1 MKAKAKAKTLQ
12 EQLNRTF
19 KQFKD
24 KTAIEYGNHALT
36 YGELDRRTDAI
47 AAWIVKRGFNKTL
60 PTGKHVGI
68 LLADK
73 IEFIAVMLAIL
84 KAGGIFVPLDP
95 ANPAERLERMIAIAD
110 VSTIV
115 TDIGSLERYLKSAA
129 VQLSTLQEQHRFLFM
144 EEIQTHLNTRAADLD
159 RLPLDRRDP
168 EDNIY
173 IYFTS
178 GTTGFPR
185 AVLGKNKSLLHFP
198 LWERD
203 TFHLDESFRFSQVA
217 SPGFDAF
224 LKELFLSLL
233 CGATLCIPAARETVF
248 HPDRLIRYVEK
259 YKINLFHCVPA
270 IFRLLN
276 SINATRKSFPQLKYV
291 LVSGD
296 TLYPKDLAN
305 WYLKFKERIQLVNLY
320 GTTETT
326 ILKSYYFIRQ
336 ADMHRE
342 RIPVGQPVA
351 DAEILILDENLEP
364 CPPGAVGDVYI
375 KTPYRTSGYYKEPEL
390 TRAKFIANPLSPD
403 PEDLLYK
410 TGDLGTFLPDGNID
424 LLGRKD
430 RQVKIRGNRLE
441 LGEIEAVLMKHPRVK
456 EAVVIKIGESIHN
469 ERLLGYVTTTSA
481 ETGETDNDSFTTALK
496 EYLSEK
502 LPDYMVPAHL
512 VKIEQMPGKPNGKVD
527 YEALAAQFKRNDLYS
542 DCPAPKN
549 TVEQK
554 LLEFWIEIIG
564 SGDIGTTYN
573 FFDLGGNSINVMS
586 LISRVQGEFDI
597 RIPIREVFRNPTIEK
612 MAEFISRQKSRPVL

>member
-1 MKAKAKAKTLQ
+1 MKTIAKTLQ
-12 EQLNRTF
+12 EQLNRSF
-19 KQFKD
+19 SRFKD
-24 KTAIEYGNHALT
+24 KTAIHYGNHSLT
-36 YGELDRRTDAI
+36 YGELDRRTQGL
-47 AAWIVKRGFNKTL
+47 AAWIMKRGFKKTHRN
-60 PTGKHVGI
+60 GNHIGI

-73 IEFIAVMLAIL
+73 IEFISVLLAVL

-95 ANPAERLERMIAIAD
+95 AKPADRLERMIEIAD

-115 TDIGSLERYLKSAA
+115 TDIGSLERYLKGAA
-129 VQLSTLQEQHRFLFM
+129 VPLSTLQERLHFLFL
-144 EEIQTHLNTRAADLD
+144 EEIHPQLETRETG
-159 RLPLDRRDP
+159 REPLPVKRYSP

-203 TFHLDESFRFSQVA
+203 TFHLDDSFRFSQVA

-224 LKELFLSLL
+224 LKELFLALT

-248 HPDRLIRYVEK
+248 DPQRLTRYVEK
-259 YKINLFHCVPA
+259 YRINLFHCVPA

-276 SINATRKSFPQLKYV
+276 SVNVTRKNYHHLKYV

-305 WYLKFKERIQLVNLY
+305 WYLKFGERIGLVNLY

-326 ILKSYYFIRQ
+326 ILKSYYLCRP

-342 RIPVGQPVA
+342 RVPVGKPVQGA
-351 DAEILILDENLEP
+351 RFLILDQNLES
-364 CPPGAVGDVYI
+364 CPAGTVGEVYI
-375 KTPYRTSGYYKEPEL
+375 ATPYRTSGYYREPEL
-390 TRAKFIANPLSPD
+390 TRAKFIPNPFSQD

-410 TGDLGTFLPDGNID
+410 TGDLASCLADGNID

-441 LGEIEAVLMKHPRVK
+441 LGEIEAVLMRHPQVK
-456 EAVVIKIGESIHN
+456 EAVVIKIGDSIHN
-469 ERLLGYVTTTSA
+469 ERLLGYVTVAGPGLA
-481 ETGETDNDSFTTALK
+481 EAENPSFTAILK
-496 EYLSEK
+496 EYLSSQ

-512 VKIEQMPGKPNGKVD
+512 IRIEQMPAKPNGKVD
-527 YEALAAQFKRNDLYS
+527 YEALAAQFKQNDLYS

-564 SGDIGTTYN
+564 TRDIGTTYN

-612 MAEFISRQKSRPVL
+612 MAEFISRQKSQPAL